1 VSEQDFTPNTE
12 ESMHSS
18 IPPWLHVSPTV
29 ADAILSGKPM
39 VALESTVITHGL
51 PRPLNLDLAH
61 QMERKIRDLGVVP
74 ATVGLYRGRVT
85 LGLSSEELED
95 LALANGTQKISRRDF
110 ASARTYHRHGGT
122 TVAATMYVAH
132 AAGVQ
137 IFATGGIGGVHRGDS
152 GDVSTDLPEL
162 SKTPVAVVC
171 AGAKAILDLP
181 RTLEWLETAGVPVI
195 GWQTDEFPAFFS
207 RASGLPVSARVDTVS
222 EAATMLKAH
231 WEMGFQSGVLICVPC
246 PDEAQIPTATIRT
259 ALEQAEEAAAAAGI
273 SGQKLTP
280 FLLHKIADLT
290 GGLTVRAN
298 TALLLKN
305 AEIAARIAEAL
316 G

>member
-1 VSEQDFTPNTE
+1 MSP
-12 ESMHSS
+12 S
-18 IPPWLHVSPTV
+18 IPSWLHVSPPV
-29 ADAILSGKPM
+29 ADAMLSRKPM

-51 PRPLNLDLAH
+51 PRPLNLDLALK
-61 QMERKIRDLGVVP
+61 MEGKIRKLGVIP
-74 ATVGLYRGRVT
+74 ATVGVYRGRVT

-95 LALANGTQKISRRDF
+95 LALANDVQKISRRDF

-132 AAGVQ
+132 AAGVKL
-137 IFATGGIGGVHRGDS
+137 FATGGIGGVHRGDT

-162 SKTPVAVVC
+162 SKTPVAVVS

-195 GWQTDEFPAFFS
+195 GWQTDEFPAFYS
-207 RASGLPVSARVDTVS
+207 RTSGLPVSARVDTVS
-222 EAATMLKAH
+222 EAATMLRAH
-231 WEMGFQSGVLICVPC
+231 WEMGFKSGVLICVPC
-246 PDEAQIPTATIRT
+246 PDEAQIPTATIRA
-259 ALEQAEEAAAAAGI
+259 ALEQAEKDAQAGGI
-273 SGQKLTP
+273 SGQELTP
-280 FLLHKIADLT
+280 FLLNKIADFT
-290 GGLTVRAN
+290 GGASIRAN